1 MDNPLETGPR
11 YQKRILLVEDN
22 GFLGAQI
29 VRRFNGEGDFDVVW
43 VRSLAEGRTR
53 LAAENE
59 EFFAAVLDFNLPDAP
74 RGEVIPEVLAHN
86 IPVIIFTASSDA
98 AVREKVWSYNVVD
111 YVFKDDPQSIA
122 YLIRTIRRLE
132 NNRQTKVMVVDDSS
146 FFRKV
151 LTDLLRTHLF
161 QVLSATDAETAL
173 ALLGE
178 HPDIRLVLTDY
189 EMPGLNGLELT
200 RKIRQNFSRDELAI
214 IGISSAGDQV
224 MAANFIKS
232 GASDFIIKQTFLT
245 EEFYSRVSSNIENI
259 ERAQMILELSIR
271 DYLTGLY
278 NRRYLFEAGRQL
290 LARVQR
296 RQGSL
301 ACAMLDIDFFKR
313 VNDDCGHDAGDQVL
327 RRMGA
332 ILKEYF
338 RAGDIVARFG
348 GEEFCILAADVAS
361 DNVLPLFEKL
371 REKIAATEI
380 TTDSGKTLRV
390 TVSIGVCEGTGKEM
404 DLEKMI
410 RLADKRLY
418 QAKNGGRNRVV
429 AVGD

>member
-11 YQKRILLVEDN
+11 SRKRILLVEDN

-29 VRRFNGEGDFDVVW
+29 ERRFNGEGDFDVVW

-53 LAAENE
+53 LVTENE

-86 IPVIIFTASSDA
+86 IPAIIFTASSDA
-98 AVREKVWSYNVVD
+98 AVREAVWSYNVVD

-132 NNRQTKVMVVDDSS
+132 SNLQTKVMVVDDSS

-151 LTDLLRTHLF
+151 LTDLLQTHLF
-161 QVLSATDAETAL
+161 QVLSATDAESAL
-173 ALLGE
+173 VLLNE

-189 EMPGLNGLELT
+189 EMPGMNGLELT
-200 RKIRQNFSRDELAI
+200 RTIRQHFSRDEMAV
-214 IGISSAGDQV
+214 IGISAAGDQV

-232 GASDFIIKQTFLT
+232 GANDFIIKQSFLT
-245 EEFYSRVSSNIENI
+245 EEFYSRITSNIENV
-259 ERAQMILELSIR
+259 ERARMILALSIR

-296 RQGSL
+296 RQNSL

-313 VNDDCGHDAGDQVL
+313 INDTFGHDAGDQVL

-332 ILKEYF
+332 ILKEHF

-348 GEEFCILAADVAS
+348 GEEFCVLAADVATN
-361 DNVLPLFEKL
+361 DLLPLFERL
-371 REKIAATEI
+371 RETIAAAEI
-380 TTDSGKTLRV
+380 TTDSGRQLRI
-390 TVSIGVCEGTGKEM
+390 TVSIGVCEGTGKEI
-404 DLEKMI
+404 DLEGMI
-410 RLADKRLY
+410 RLADKCLY

-429 AVGD
+429 AVGN